1 MSFVSHHILQEIW
14 VKWFTNTIIGEVAVE
29 AIQMN
34 VHSDISVQMAL
45 GHDTK
50 VTQITYLTA
59 PSQRAHRDDQNGHL
73 DHPRMEKLC
82 LRENHRRGPGRLV
95 GLS

>member
-1 MSFVSHHILQEIW
+1 M
-14 VKWFTNTIIGEVAVE
+14 K
-29 AIQMN
+29 

-59 PSQRAHRDDQNGHL
+59 PSQRARRDDQNGHL
-73 DHPRMEKLC
+73 DHSIQSPDGKITPPEKSPTQPYQAGRHDL
-82 LRENHRRGPGRLV
+82 GRLA
-95 GLS
+95 

>member
-1 MSFVSHHILQEIW
+1 M
-14 VKWFTNTIIGEVAVE
+14 K
-29 AIQMN
+29 

-59 PSQRAHRDDQNGHL
+59 LCRRAHRDDQNGHL
-73 DHPRMEKLC
+73 DHPIQSLDGKIMPPEKS
-82 LRENHRRGPGRLV
+82 PTQPYKAGRPDLGRPV
-95 GLS
+95 

>member
-1 MSFVSHHILQEIW
+1 M
-14 VKWFTNTIIGEVAVE
+14 K
-29 AIQMN
+29 

-59 PSQRAHRDDQNGHL
+59 PSHRARRDDQNGHL
-73 DHPRMEKLC
+73 DHQFRVRMEKLR
-82 LRENHRRGPGRLV
+82 LRKNHRRGPVRPV
-95 GLS
+95 GLT